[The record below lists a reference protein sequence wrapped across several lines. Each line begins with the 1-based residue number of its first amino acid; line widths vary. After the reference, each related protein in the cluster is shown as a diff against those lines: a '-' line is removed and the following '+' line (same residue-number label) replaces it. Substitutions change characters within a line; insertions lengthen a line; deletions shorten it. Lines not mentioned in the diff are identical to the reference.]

1 MCERCSSGF
10 IEELENQNE
19 EDDGGGGGGGGDN
32 MEVRVNFSVI
42 KILRRKS
49 T

>member
-19 EDDGGGGGGGGDN
+19 EDDGGGGGGGGGGGN
-32 MEVRVNFSVI
+32 MEVCC
-42 KILRRKS
+42 
-49 T
+49 